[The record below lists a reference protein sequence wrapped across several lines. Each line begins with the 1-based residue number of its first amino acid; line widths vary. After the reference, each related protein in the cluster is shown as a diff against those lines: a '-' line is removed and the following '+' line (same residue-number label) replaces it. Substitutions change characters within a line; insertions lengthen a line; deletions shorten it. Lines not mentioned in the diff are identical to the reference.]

1 MPSRFGGRK
10 VVEVRETTVEF
21 SRLHCQPAR
30 QLQGQTKP
38 PLVFWWASWRHKK
51 SGVVGDSVMLSQNFL
66 RPCNQV
72 SFSQILRL
80 KTGLLIGLLAFKTR
94 FKPTLKN
101 TDCGICCRWFSV
113 QYIQKIWKT
122 PKHVLK
128 LVFPVWIVVGICWQL
143 PRWLDAQIR
152 INFVGRKTWEIF
164 GQPGLPVT
172 RVQIQSIWQV
182 GTQNISTCWMGQVT
196 KERLGRNY
204 VTHVTHGY
212 KIGTGNAN
220 TQCELMDNGQ
230 KKFTWKLGVHPGK
243 CPAATTFQDGIPFFF
258 YQSCT
263 FKHSEQLFNQFL
275 CRSAQM
281 SF

>member
-113 QYIQKIWKT
+113 QYIQKNMKNTKT
-122 PKHVLK
+122 CPQ
-128 LVFPVWIVVGICWQL
+128 ICLSRVDCCGDMLATPAVTGRTNTYQFCWSQNV
-143 PRWLDAQIR
+143 R
-152 INFVGRKTWEIF
+152 NFWTA
-164 GQPGLPVT
+164 
-172 RVQIQSIWQV
+172 RVASDK
-182 GTQNISTCWMGQVT
+182 G
-196 KERLGRNY
+196 
-204 VTHVTHGY
+204 
-212 KIGTGNAN
+212 AN
-220 TQCELMDNGQ
+220 TIDLTSWNAEYFNVLDGSGYQRTTGPKLCHTCH
-230 KKFTWKLGVHPGK
+230 TW
-243 CPAATTFQDGIPFFF
+243 I
-258 YQSCT
+258 
-263 FKHSEQLFNQFL
+263 
-275 CRSAQM
+275 
-281 SF
+281 